1 MRKLTA
7 NDDKFYLGYFN
18 KLVDEC
24 NSTYH
29 RCIDK
34 KPVDTDFLALTE
46 KIESSHKAPKNKLVT
61 ESKFLSIRI
70 FLAKFTS
77 KIGQKK
83 YLRLNFC

>member
-1 MRKLTA
+1 MQKLTA

-18 KLVDEC
+18 KLVDKY

-29 RCIDK
+29 RSIDK
-34 KPVDTDFLALTE
+34 KPVDADYFALTE
-46 KIESSHKAPKNKLVT
+46 EIESSHKVPKTKLVT
-61 ESKFLSIRI
+61 EPKFLSIRI

-83 YLRLNFC
+83 Y